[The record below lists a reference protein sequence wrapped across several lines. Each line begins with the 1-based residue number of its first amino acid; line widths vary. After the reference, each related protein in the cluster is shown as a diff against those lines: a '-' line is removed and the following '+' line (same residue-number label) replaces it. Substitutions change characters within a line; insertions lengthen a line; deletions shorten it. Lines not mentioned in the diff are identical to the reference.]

1 MDDDIVAKG
10 RNEKETFR
18 EIVIIIIRIMTW
30 ALCMKYDKLSETL
43 NINISVKNVVLSLS
57 LPFGL

>member
-1 MDDDIVAKG
+1 MDDDIVVKG

-30 ALCMKYDKLSETL
+30 ALCMKYDKLSKTL
-43 NINISVKNVVLSLS
+43 NIKTSVKDVVLSMS
-57 LPFGL
+57 LAFGL

>member
-1 MDDDIVAKG
+1 MDDDIVEKG

-30 ALCMKYDKLSETL
+30 ALCTKYDKLSKTL
-43 NINISVKNVVLSLS
+43 NINISVKDVVISLS